1 MAPLKFEE
9 HLKDK
14 LQGREINPSKNAWSK
29 IAAGLD
35 NEPKKN
41 KNKKPVYYA
50 IAACLIGL
58 LIASV
63 WFFNASNSLDM
74 QPQVVDGEKVDVNK
88 EASSTLKKDSF
99 KNNVETNTVVVATK
113 KVKESKKKN
122 MLKEEA
128 KDILDANLHNSNED
142 VAITDQ
148 ETKILQVETTTPEE
162 AILDKKLNVVME
174 KLALLKENNI
184 AVTNAEV
191 DSLLRKAQQEIVVE
205 KAMQEGMSVDA
216 MALLLEAESELDKS
230 FRNKIFDNLKERYL
244 KLKTAVAARTN

>member
-29 IAAGLD
+29 IASGLD
-35 NEPKKN
+35 SEPKKN

-63 WFFNASNSLDM
+63 WFFNTPTSLDM
-74 QPQVVDGEKVDVNK
+74 QPQVVDGDKVDVNK
-88 EASSTLKKDSF
+88 EAPSAIKKDSF
-99 KNNVETNTVVVATK
+99 KNNVETNTAVVATEE
-113 KVKESKKKN
+113 VKESDKKDEI
-122 MLKEEA
+122 KEEA
-128 KDILDANLHNSNED
+128 EKILNVNLLNSNED
-142 VAITDQ
+142 VAITKQKTEILQQ
-148 ETKILQVETTTPEE
+148 ETSTPEE

-174 KLALLKENNI
+174 KLALLEERNI

-205 KAMQEGMSVDA
+205 KALQEGMSVDA

-244 KLKTAVAARTN
+244 KLKTAVATRTN